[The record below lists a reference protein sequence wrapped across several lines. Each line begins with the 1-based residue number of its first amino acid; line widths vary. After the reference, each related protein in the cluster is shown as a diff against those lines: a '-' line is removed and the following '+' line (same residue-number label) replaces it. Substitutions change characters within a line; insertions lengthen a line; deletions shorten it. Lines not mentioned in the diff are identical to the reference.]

1 MLRQATRYALLR
13 TLVLA
18 ITCIV
23 ALPAPVHAQLTEG
36 SVQLDGST
44 AVPFKLSG
52 NHIYVQATVDGKPFA
67 FLFDSGA
74 AASLS
79 VDAQNALALTVTGY
93 AQAAGGGGAVTKIGI
108 VTVQTF
114 TVGRM
119 TYSKGSFVNLP
130 PLALQS
136 PFSDLPFGG
145 IFGREIFRK
154 LVVTIDYQKSLL
166 TFSQPSTFSPPPGA
180 QLLSLTLRDN
190 YIPSVTASINGHT
203 GSFDVDSGSGLAL
216 IVTKQYALNTGLEKE
231 FPKVVAM
238 QIGRGLG
245 GPIMGE
251 AGRGRIFALGPYQ
264 FENLPVSVTSSG
276 VFASS
281 DLAGNIGV
289 EILRRFTV
297 TLDVPDSKLFLLP
310 NADFSAPFS
319 TNRAGIIVIPDGN
332 QWKVDSV
339 VPGSPAA
346 EAGVQD
352 GDTLLTAD
360 GQSARA
366 LAADGLRAIWNGP
379 SGSRVHLQL
388 RRGTKTIAVDFVLR
402 DLF

>member
-1 MLRQATRYALLR
+1 MSRQTTKHALYR
-13 TLVLA
+13 TLVFA
-18 ITCIV
+18 IACIV
-23 ALPAPVHAQLTEG
+23 FIPAPVQAQLTEG
-36 SVQLDGST
+36 SVRLNGST
-44 AVPFKLSG
+44 TVPFKLSG
-52 NHIYVQATVDGKPFA
+52 NHIYVQAIVDGRPFA

-79 VDAQNALALTVTGY
+79 VEAQNALALTVTGY
-93 AQAAGGGGAVTKIGI
+93 VDATGGGAAVTKIGI
-108 VTVQTF
+108 VTVPQF
-114 TVGRM
+114 TVGSM
-119 TYSKGSFVNLP
+119 TYSKGSFVYLP

-136 PFSDLPFGG
+136 PFPDLPFGG
-145 IFGREIFRK
+145 IFGREVFRK
-154 LVVTIDYQKSLL
+154 LVVTIDYQKSQL
-166 TFSQPSTFSPPPGA
+166 TFSQPSSFSPPPGA
-180 QLLSLTLRDN
+180 QLLPLTLRDN

-216 IVTKQYALNTGLEKE
+216 IVTKQFALSTGLEHE
-231 FPKVVAM
+231 FPKVVSM
-238 QIGRGLG
+238 QVGRGIG

-251 AGRGRIFALGPYQ
+251 AGRGRVFALGPYQ

-289 EILRRFTV
+289 DILRRFTV
-297 TLDVPDSKLFLLP
+297 SLDIPDSKLFLIP
-310 NADFSAPFS
+310 NANFSAPFS
-319 TNRAGIIVIPDGN
+319 TNRSGLFVIPDGS

-346 EAGVQD
+346 QAGVQD

-360 GQSARA
+360 GQSASA

-379 SGSRVHLQL
+379 PGSDVHLQL